1 MPRLPQPGNDKGVW
15 GGILNDYLSQAHN
28 VDGSLKAGAV
38 TGSSVQDGSLAIA
51 KTANLQITLNA
62 KRDTT
67 TAFTISELPA
77 ASVLFARYNTGT
89 SSWPARPT
97 ARTDVMV
104 HWVGANDATPPP
116 NALNGVDIWDWE
128 AV

>member
-1 MPRLPQPGNDKGVW
+1 MPRLPQPGTDKGVW

-28 VDGSLKAGAV
+28 VDGTLKPGVV
-38 TGSSVQDGSLAIA
+38 TGSTVQDGSLTIT
-51 KTANLQITLNA
+51 KTANLQTALNA
-62 KRDTT
+62 KRDISAAFTT
-67 TAFTISELPA
+67 TELPA
-77 ASVLFARYNTGT
+77 GSILFARYNTTT

-97 ARTDVMV
+97 NRSDVMV
-104 HWVGANDATPPP
+104 HWVGANDTTPPP